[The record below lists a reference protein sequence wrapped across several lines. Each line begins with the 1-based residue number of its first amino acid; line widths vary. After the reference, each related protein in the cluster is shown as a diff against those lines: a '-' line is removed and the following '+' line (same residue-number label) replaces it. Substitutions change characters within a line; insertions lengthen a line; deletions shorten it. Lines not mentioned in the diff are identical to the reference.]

1 MKLQNLFGA
10 PSIRRRIS
18 SAFLIVTVFVVA
30 LVTASYLQLRQVRP
44 FSNLII
50 HDSSD
55 LVGIQRL
62 SSATTALDADFER
75 YLLIRGAEYR
85 DNVQQDLQDMV
96 DSLALLQRDSIAG
109 TEATLSEIETI
120 IASLQE
126 KIIPVL
132 DTNLG
137 SSSSSDLNRLIVAV
151 YNDIDQVKLLQDEL
165 SAKTLTS
172 LQDTAQ
178 AQGLI
183 ADNVLTQSVV
193 LGVIV
198 SLIAVIT
205 TILTDRRLRTISSL
219 TETAVAISN
228 GDLSRVAQVESRDE
242 IGTLS
247 ASFNAMTSQ
256 LRDLI
261 GSLEQR
267 VAERTRALSSVAEV
281 STAASTILETDKLL
295 QKVVDL
301 SKERFGFYHAH
312 IYLLNES
319 GDTLVLASGAG
330 EPGRQMVAKG
340 HAIPL
345 DREQSLVARAA
356 REKKG
361 VTVNDVTQAPDFL
374 PNPLLPNTRSELA
387 VPMMV
392 GEQVIGVFDVQSETV
407 GRFTDSDIAVQTTLA
422 SQVASAVQNAR
433 SFTLVEQQRRQN
445 DLILGSAGE
454 GIFGL
459 DEKGNHT
466 FINPAAAEMLG
477 YTIEELIGKH
487 SHSTWHHTHADGTP
501 FPSEECPIYFTVN
514 KGIRNEGEEYF
525 IRKDGTGFHVR
536 FSSKPILQ
544 DDRVVGAVVTF
555 ADITQQ
561 KQDREVIAQR
571 ARQQEALNLITQ
583 KIQSADTVETALQVA
598 ARELGRALG
607 QKPTLVTLDVAA
619 LAGENRTA
627 VAE

>member
-44 FSNLII
+44 FSNIII

-85 DNVQQDLQDMV
+85 DNVQQDLQDMA
-96 DSLALLQRDSIAG
+96 DSLALLQRDSVAG

-126 KIIPVL
+126 KITPVL

-151 YNDIDQVKLLQDEL
+151 YSDIDRVKLLQDEL

-178 AQGLI
+178 AQGAI
-183 ADNVLTQSVV
+183 ADNVLTQSVI

-228 GDLSRVAQVESRDE
+228 GDLSRVASVESTDE

-267 VAERTRALSSVAEV
+267 VAERTRALATSAEV
-281 STAASTILETDKLL
+281 SRRLSTILNQEQLVKE
-295 QKVVDL
+295 VVEQVK
-301 SKERFGFYHAH
+301 SAFGYYHAH
-312 IYLLNES
+312 IYLVDETN
-319 GDTLVLASGAG
+319 GDLVMAG
-330 EPGRQMVAKG
+330 GTGEAGQSMLEKG
-340 HAIPL
+340 H
-345 DREQSLVARAA
+345 RVQRGRGLVGRAA
-356 REKKG
+356 E
-361 VTVNDVTQAPDFL
+361 TTQIVLVPDTSADPAWL
-374 PNPLLPNTRSELA
+374 PNPLLPDTKSEIA
-387 VPMMV
+387 VPILV
-392 GEQVIGVFDVQSETV
+392 GNQTVGVLDVQHNVVGSLGEQDADLLGS
-407 GRFTDSDIAVQTTLA
+407 IAN
-422 SQVASAVQNAR
+422 QVAIALQNAR
-433 SFTLVEQQRRQN
+433 QYVENVRFRLGIENSGDAVFATDINGTITYANPAFEKVYGYAPAEVIGKNPRIIKSGLLPQETYQGFWNALLAKQSVTGEIVNRHRDGHLVHIAGTNSAIVN
-445 DLILGSAGE
+445 DAGE
-454 GIFGL
+454 I
-459 DEKGNHT
+459 
-466 FINPAAAEMLG
+466 
-477 YTIEELIGKH
+477 IGFLAV
-487 SHSTWHHTHADGTP
+487 HH
-501 FPSEECPIYFTVN
+501 
-514 KGIRNEGEEYF
+514 
-525 IRKDGTGFHVR
+525 
-536 FSSKPILQ
+536 
-544 DDRVVGAVVTF
+544 
-555 ADITQQ
+555 DITEQ
-561 KQDREVIAQR
+561 KKSQDIIAKR

-583 KIQSADTVETALQVA
+583 QIQSADTVETALQVA

-619 LAGENRTA
+619 LAGETRTA